1 MLPCTVSNFISPIT
15 KYLSNTGEIAK
26 DSKIYSSFAVRLI
39 IPRKTLLKSSSN
51 CDNGCELH
59 SLELGFISASQ
70 TAVTAWEIPAEGKAS
85 ASRGD
90 FAPFDCCMGRKGAG
104 KGALGCP
111 VPLRNPSVLSLLRDR
126 GCSLISVTLRRSGQR
141 FLCSALAPSPFEID
155 GPRSDAGQKP
165 VQGRC

>member
-1 MLPCTVSNFISPIT
+1 M
-15 KYLSNTGEIAK
+15 
-26 DSKIYSSFAVRLI
+26 
-39 IPRKTLLKSSSN
+39 LKSSSN

-70 TAVTAWEIPAEGKAS
+70 TAVTAWEIPAEAQPQHWEAS

-90 FAPFDCCMGRKGAG
+90 FAPFDCCMGRKGGG
-104 KGALGCP
+104 KRALGCP

-126 GCSLISVTLRRSGQR
+126 GCSLISVTLQRSGQR

-155 GPRSDAGQKP
+155 GPRSDAGQKS
-165 VQGRC
+165 VQDRC